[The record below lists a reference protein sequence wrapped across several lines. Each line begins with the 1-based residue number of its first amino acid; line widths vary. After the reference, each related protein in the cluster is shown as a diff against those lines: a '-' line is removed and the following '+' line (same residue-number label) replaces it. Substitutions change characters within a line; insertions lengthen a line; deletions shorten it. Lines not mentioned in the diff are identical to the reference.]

1 MNVWSAPSPMI
12 AEEFMVANCDAIHA
26 ASGGTTACWV
36 YRNGVK
42 ALPWHASVRRRLE
55 DKAQWGLFMP
65 IAGCMPTPGNY
76 VCGPN
81 ASQNLCACPLLSA
94 HLRCAQC
101 PTNAPA
107 HGNRNSLPLS
117 LLSPSDH
124 DFEETPA
131 ARTFRCGV
139 GIECG
144 EYVFNHRNV
153 SLRDFFLS
161 DYFFPQPFPKS
172 VTGYYVDDAWETSG
186 PTEMDKD
193 SVAKMG
199 MSPADVAAMI
209 AAWSANVQAYRDALV
224 AAELF
229 EWYLMYGGQ
238 QTAPGQNQTCGQ
250 CTCASFLEA
259 QCAADAGAQQ
269 GTLFYGYS
277 RSVHTQPWP
286 LPTPDQDLAMF
297 LLARGPYA
305 FFGYGW
311 SGCASATRPFTRPP
325 SLDREYG
332 APLNN
337 CSETAPGSRVWTRN
351 FTGADVSM
359 DCSTFTAT
367 LSMK

>member
-1 MNVWSAPSPMI
+1 MKNSSIAMVCNSTGPVDAAWGAQWGLTDLDWSGGMNVWAAPSPMI
-12 AEEFMVANCDAIHA
+12 AEEFMVANCDAINA
-26 ASGGTTACWV
+26 ASNGQTACWV

-42 ALPWHASVRRRLE
+42 ALPWHASVRRLLE
-55 DKAQWGLFMP
+55 NQATWGLFMP
-65 IAGCMPTPGNY
+65 IAGCMPTPGTY

-81 ASQNLCACPLLSA
+81 ASQNLY
-94 HLRCAQC
+94 
-101 PTNAPA
+101 
-107 HGNRNSLPLS
+107 
-117 LLSPSDH
+117 H
-124 DFEETPA
+124 DFEETP
-131 ARTFRCGV
+131 FPHSFKCGV

-144 EYVFNHRNV
+144 EYVFNHRNA
-153 SLRDFFLS
+153 SLRDFFVG

-172 VTGYYVDDAWETSG
+172 VTGYYVDDEWEASG

-193 SVAKMG
+193 AVEKMG
-199 MSPADVAAMI
+199 MTPADVTAMI

-229 EWYLMYGGQ
+229 EWYLLDGGQ
-238 QTAPGQNQTCGQ
+238 QTARGQNQTCGQ
-250 CTCASFLEA
+250 CTCQSFLEA
-259 QCAADAGAQQ
+259 QCSVNASAQS

-311 SGCASATRPFTRPP
+311 SGCISASHPFTRPP
-325 SLDREYG
+325 SIEREYG

-337 CSETAPGSRVWTRN
+337 CSQTAPGSGVWTRN
-351 FTGADVSM
+351 FTHADVAI
-359 DCSTFTAT
+359 DCKSFEATF
-367 LSMK
+367 SMK